1 MAETDRRWIRATL
14 WIGLLGAALMFGVN
28 LDQRIRLMPPE
39 GAPGASGLRLADIAG
54 GEPVELAEFE
64 GQVVIVTHWASWCS
78 PCREELGRLGRMER
92 KLARDD
98 LAVLA
103 INVEGLPPET
113 LQAVVQEW
121 GIESRVVVP
130 AEDLGQTSFA
140 GEGSIPHSWLID
152 RRGRIRASKAGLVS
166 RRSLERA
173 VRSLLDE
180 PAG

>member
-28 LDQRIRLMPPE
+28 LDQRVTLEPAE
-39 GAPGASGLRLADIAG
+39 GAPGASALRLTAVPG
-54 GEPVELAEFE
+54 GESVELAELE
-64 GQVVIVTHWASWCS
+64 GHVVVVTHWASWCS
-78 PCREELGRLGRMER
+78 PCREELGRLGKLER

-103 INVEGLPPET
+103 INVEGLPNEK
-113 LQAVVQEW
+113 LQAVIREW
-121 GIESRVVVP
+121 GIESTVVVP
-130 AEDLGQTSFA
+130 AEDLRRTSFA

-166 RRSLERA
+166 KRSLERA
-173 VRSLLDE
+173 VRSLLEE